1 MLKNCIFN
9 RINEIRELKKKP
21 KLGDVLKYFKAKEW
35 PKEKVAKKLTQL
47 YSNYTENGL
56 EDDPK
61 FIQLNTYFEDMKK
74 NFQLNLD
81 ILDEINTKL
90 NQLANRRKVRE
101 QQAKEQVDFFEEMSD
116 YKRKEEEI
124 EKKKEERKQTQ

>member
-1 MLKNCIFN
+1 
-9 RINEIRELKKKP
+9 
-21 KLGDVLKYFKAKEW
+21 
-35 PKEKVAKKLTQL
+35 
-47 YSNYTENGL
+47 L

-124 EKKKEERKQTQ
+124 EKKKEERKLTT

>member
-1 MLKNCIFN
+1 M
-9 RINEIRELKKKP
+9 
-21 KLGDVLKYFKAKEW
+21 
-35 PKEKVAKKLTQL
+35 
-47 YSNYTENGL
+47 

-124 EKKKEERKQTQ
+124 EKKKEERKLTT